1 MYSTPWVHAINYA
14 VSTEIT
20 SSLWWWWWCHCND
33 VDHKKVITKI
43 LKVPQLQVGTD
54 SEGEIDEIFFIW
66 PTTLVTHSSSCSSYI
81 WLYLYKISMSGAQ
94 DFSSRCTKLTARALS
109 TAWALATSWRSV
121 TRSSFS
127 SKELLSRLATPFR
140 WALNLWPHYSNKQT
154 NSLRSKAS
162 HAITAG
168 SLVLPAERGAVGLPL
183 CQSAQL

>member
-1 MYSTPWVHAINYA
+1 MMLT
-14 VSTEIT
+14 TKR
-20 SSLWWWWWCHCND
+20 SSRRSWKFHNCRLAP
-33 VDHKKVITKI
+33 T
-43 LKVPQLQVGTD
+43 LKGKLMK
-54 SEGEIDEIFFIW
+54 
-66 PTTLVTHSSSCSSYI
+66 SSSYGPPPWWPSVHHVPPRFDYIYKKNSISS
-81 WLYLYKISMSGAQ
+81 AQ

-127 SKELLSRLATPFR
+127 SKELLSRLGTPFR
-140 WALNLWPHYSNKQT
+140 WALNLWPNYSNKQT
-154 NSLRSKAS
+154 KSLSSKAS